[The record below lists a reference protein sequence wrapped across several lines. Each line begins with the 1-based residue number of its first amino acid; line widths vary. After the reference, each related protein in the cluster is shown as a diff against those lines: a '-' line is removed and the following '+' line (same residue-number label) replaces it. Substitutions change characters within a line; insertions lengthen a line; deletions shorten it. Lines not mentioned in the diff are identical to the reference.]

1 MSEKHFTYE
10 AANGKK
16 YKVNASNFLG
26 NFGDTYGYMFNIS
39 SENGEF
45 NFMVRLPRSIALK
58 KWKLPS
64 RTEEE
69 HALVLIGNALVKK
82 ELDKGNER
90 NNTQITLTE
99 SMAKPTLEK
108 TLQALE

>member
-1 MSEKHFTYE
+1 MSEKNFTYE

-16 YKVNASNFLG
+16 YKVHASHFLG

-45 NFMVRLPRSIALK
+45 SFMIRLPRNIALK
-58 KWKLPS
+58 KWKLPN

-69 HALVLIGNALVKK
+69 QALVLLGNALVKK

-90 NNTQITLTE
+90 HNTQILLTE

-108 TLQALE
+108 TLQSLE